1 MSAKVNIDI
10 ITQVKG
16 LDNLTKGEHQIKSFG
31 QSVTALGKTFAKVFV
46 AKEIINFGKAS
57 VQAFANNQKQVLLLT
72 NTLKNL
78 GLGMQAFASNQFIDH
93 LSLATGK
100 TKEEL
105 IPAFQG
111 LVVATNSTIEAQ
123 KALQVA
129 LDVSQGTGKDLATVQ
144 IALSKGFLGNT
155 TALTRLGAGLD
166 KATLKTGDMN
176 LIMKRLEETFSG
188 SAKTA
193 AESFQ
198 GSLDRLNV
206 AATEAKVAIGGDLV
220 QAFTDLSGSGG
231 FTSTITAIGTLS
243 NLIGD
248 AIVGFSRLFREIE
261 IITSAKSPLDMVRK
275 IIAAQQQFNKEDM
288 LLANQRSGIASQASS
303 HLAVIAAQNIALQ
316 KQSAAEKKIADAA
329 NATKK
334 AKADTLALQRSQ
346 LSLALAGSTA
356 DMQNIEIQA
365 ALQRG
370 QTEQVNNVLLL
381 QRALLNGNA
390 DQASILA
397 QEVLTANGLVM
408 DVNGNISS
416 LALAKDPFKD
426 WPTVTSSAL
435 AQIKAI
441 QDALNALSAKPY
453 NVIIKTTTTGTTNS
467 GGGTTSGTTT
477 VTSTDPNA
485 PGAPGTP
492 LPPTF
497 KPQVV
502 LPKNP
507 LVPGDYGFVGPV
519 SVQEQQTALQKIID
533 SVSLTDANAQNSF
546 TSGVTNGESVA
557 AAISGARYAAQGIA
571 SMGGGTV
578 VVNITAPK
586 DTVVTTTQDAST
598 NGTPVTV
605 NRNSPFG
612 MYSV

>member
-10 ITQVKG
+10 VTQVKG

-46 AKEIINFGKAS
+46 AKEIVDFGKAS

-176 LIMKRLEETFSG
+176 LIMKQLEQTFSG

-206 AATEAKVAIGGDLV
+206 AATEAKVAIGSDLV

-248 AIVGFSRLFREIE
+248 TIVGFSRLFREIE

-346 LSLALAGSTA
+346 LSLSLAGSVA

-370 QTEQVNNVLLL
+370 QTTEVNNVLLL

-453 NVIIKTTTTGTTNS
+453 NVTITTTTTGTTVSSSS
-467 GGGTTSGTTT
+467 GGGGGGGGSKGGTPGPSNPIDPQNPSPVIIIPVPPDIPTTGTNNGSGTNGGAGSSGGFSS
-477 VTSTDPNA
+477 VVAKYMGYADPN
-485 PGAPGTP
+485 P
-492 LPPTF
+492 
-497 KPQVV
+497 
-502 LPKNP
+502 
-507 LVPGDYGFVGPV
+507 
-519 SVQEQQTALQKIID
+519 
-533 SVSLTDANAQNSF
+533 TDAASLSEYNREKYGNQGNAPIVIN
-546 TSGVTNGESVA
+546 
-557 AAISGARYAAQGIA
+557 IS
-571 SMGGGTV
+571 
-578 VVNITAPK
+578 APPS
-586 DTVVTTTQDAST
+586 TTVTTTQDAST

-605 NRNSPFG
+605 NRNNPFG